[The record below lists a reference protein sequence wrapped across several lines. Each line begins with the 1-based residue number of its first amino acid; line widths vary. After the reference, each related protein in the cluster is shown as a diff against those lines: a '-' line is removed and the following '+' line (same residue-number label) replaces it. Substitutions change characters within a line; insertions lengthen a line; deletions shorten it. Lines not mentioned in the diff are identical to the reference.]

1 MIQGDLHAS
10 HVIKDKGEQFQQ
22 EVADRLCQVRKGFT
36 SQDVQS
42 CRMST
47 HGEDIILSP
56 RARAILPIT
65 VECKAQ
71 KKHSACATWKQA
83 HRQAKELCLSVQPEP
98 VAFIKVDGE
107 VKWSGKIG
115 QRAKVY
121 PTRMNGYENDEATE
135 LFRQV

>member
-1 MIQGDLHAS
+1 MIQGELFES
-10 HVIKDKGEQFQQ
+10 YIVKDKGALFQQ
-22 EVADRLCQVRKGFT
+22 EVADRLCQVRQGFT

-56 RARAILPIT
+56 LARAVLPIT

-71 KKHSACATWKQA
+71 KRHSACATWKQA

-107 VKWSGKIG
+107 VPLVVM
-115 QRAKVY
+115 RAEYALALLAAAPDGVRADL
-121 PTRMNGYENDEATE
+121 TWG
-135 LFRQV
+135 

>member
-10 HVIKDKGEQFQQ
+10 HVIKDKGEQFQK
-22 EVADRLCQVRKGFT
+22 EVVDRLLEVRKGFVPE
-36 SQDVQS
+36 DVQS
-42 CRMST
+42 CRMSI

-56 RARAILPIT
+56 RARAVLPIT

-71 KKHSACATWKQA
+71 KRHAACATWKQA

-107 VKWSGKIG
+107 VPLVVI
-115 QRAKVY
+115 RAEYALALLTAAPDGVRAGL
-121 PTRMNGYENDEATE
+121 TWG
-135 LFRQV
+135 

>member
-22 EVADRLCQVRKGFT
+22 EVADRLCQVRQGFVPE
-36 SQDVQS
+36 DVQS
-42 CRMST
+42 SRMST

-56 RARAILPIT
+56 SARQVLPIT

-71 KKHSACATWKQA
+71 KRHAACATWKQA
-83 HRQAKELCLSVQPEP
+83 HRQAKNLCLSVQPEP

-107 VKWSGKIG
+107 VPLVVM
-115 QRAKVY
+115 RAEYALALLAAAPDGVRAGL
-121 PTRMNGYENDEATE
+121 TWG
-135 LFRQV
+135 

>member
-1 MIQGDLHAS
+1 MIQFDS
-10 HVIKDKGEQFQQ
+10 HSSHIIKDKGEQFQQ
-22 EVADRLCQVRKGFT
+22 DVVAKLREVRQGFAPE
-36 SQDVQS
+36 DVQS

-56 RARAILPIT
+56 RARAVLPIT

-71 KKHSACATWKQA
+71 KRHSACATWKQA

-107 VKWSGKIG
+107 VPLVVM
-115 QRAKVY
+115 RAEYALALLAAAPDGVRAGL
-121 PTRMNGYENDEATE
+121 TWG
-135 LFRQV
+135 

>member
-22 EVADRLCQVRKGFT
+22 EVVDRLLKVCKEFT

-56 RARAILPIT
+56 RARAVLPIT
-65 VECKAQ
+65 VECKA
-71 KKHSACATWKQA
+71 KKRHSACATWKQA
-83 HRQAKELCLSVQPEP
+83 HRKAKELCLSVQPEP

-107 VKWSGKIG
+107 VPLVVM
-115 QRAKVY
+115 RAEYALALLTAAPDGVKAGL
-121 PTRMNGYENDEATE
+121 TWG
-135 LFRQV
+135 

>member
-1 MIQGDLHAS
+1 MIQGELFES
-10 HVIKDKGEQFQQ
+10 YIVKDKGALFQQ
-22 EVADRLCQVRKGFT
+22 EVVDRLLEVRKGFT
-36 SQDVQS
+36 PEDVQS

-56 RARAILPIT
+56 RARAVLPIT

-71 KKHSACATWKQA
+71 KRHSACATWKQA

-107 VKWSGKIG
+107 VPLVVM
-115 QRAKVY
+115 RAEYALALLAAAPDGVRAGL
-121 PTRMNGYENDEATE
+121 TWG
-135 LFRQV
+135 

>member
-36 SQDVQS
+36 PEDVQS

-56 RARAILPIT
+56 SARQVLPIT

-71 KKHSACATWKQA
+71 KRHAACATWKQA

-98 VAFIKVDGE
+98 VAFIKADEE
-107 VKWSGKIG
+107 VPLVVV
-115 QRAKVY
+115 RAEY
-121 PTRMNGYENDEATE
+121 A
-135 LFRQV
+135 LSLIHI

>member
-22 EVADRLCQVRKGFT
+22 EVADRLCQVRTGFT

-56 RARAILPIT
+56 RARAVLPIT

-71 KKHSACATWKQA
+71 KRHSACATWKQA

-98 VAFIKVDGE
+98 VVFIRVDGE
-107 VKWSGKIG
+107 IPLVVM
-115 QRAKVY
+115 RAEYALVLWAAAPDGIKAGV
-121 PTRMNGYENDEATE
+121 TWG
-135 LFRQV
+135 

>member
-1 MIQGDLHAS
+1 MIQGNIHAS

-36 SQDVQS
+36 SQDVRS
-42 CRMST
+42 CPMSV

-56 RARAILPIT
+56 KARQVLPIT

-71 KKHSACATWKQA
+71 KRHSACATWKQA

-107 VKWSGKIG
+107 VPLVVM
-115 QRAKVY
+115 RAEYALALLAAAPDGVRGGL
-121 PTRMNGYENDEATE
+121 TWG
-135 LFRQV
+135 

>member
-1 MIQGDLHAS
+1 MIQGGIRAS
-10 HVIKDKGEQFQQ
+10 HVIKDKGEQFQK
-22 EVADRLCQVRKGFT
+22 EVADRRCQVRQGFT

-56 RARAILPIT
+56 SARQVLPIT

-71 KKHSACATWKQA
+71 KRHAACATWKQA

-107 VKWSGKIG
+107 VPLVVM
-115 QRAKVY
+115 RAEYALAILAAAPDGVRAGL
-121 PTRMNGYENDEATE
+121 TWG
-135 LFRQV
+135 

>member
-22 EVADRLCQVRKGFT
+22 EVADRLCQVHQGFVPE
-36 SQDVQS
+36 DVQS
-42 CRMST
+42 SRMST

-56 RARAILPIT
+56 RARAVLPIT

-71 KKHSACATWKQA
+71 KRHSACATWKQA

-107 VKWSGKIG
+107 VPLVVM
-115 QRAKVY
+115 RAEYALALLAAAPDGVRAGL
-121 PTRMNGYENDEATE
+121 TWG
-135 LFRQV
+135 

>member
-56 RARAILPIT
+56 RARAVLPIT

-71 KKHSACATWKQA
+71 KRHSACATWKQA

-107 VKWSGKIG
+107 VPLVVM
-115 QRAKVY
+115 RAEYALALLAAAPDGVRAGL
-121 PTRMNGYENDEATE
+121 TWG
-135 LFRQV
+135 

>member
-22 EVADRLCQVRKGFT
+22 EVADRLCQVRQGFT
-36 SQDVQS
+36 SEDVQS

-56 RARAILPIT
+56 EARQVLPIT

-71 KKHSACATWKQA
+71 KRHAAHTTWKQA
-83 HRQAKELCLSVQPEP
+83 HRQAKELCLPEQPEP
-98 VAFIKVDGE
+98 VVFIRVDGA
-107 VKWSGKIG
+107 VPLVVM
-115 QRAKVY
+115 RAEYALALLAAAPDGVRAGL
-121 PTRMNGYENDEATE
+121 TWG
-135 LFRQV
+135 